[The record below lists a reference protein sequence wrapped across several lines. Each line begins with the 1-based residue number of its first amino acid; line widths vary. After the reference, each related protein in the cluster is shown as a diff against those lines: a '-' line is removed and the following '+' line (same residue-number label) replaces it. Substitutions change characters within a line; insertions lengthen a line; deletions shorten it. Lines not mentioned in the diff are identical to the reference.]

1 MNGIFKT
8 KFGHVILKDE
18 RILISD
24 NSNVQFFVIKAILV
38 LNLITAILNI
48 ISRGIDYSIFFYI
61 WMFVSFIS
69 VFVFI
74 SLIRLTHKK
83 ELLTHE
89 IESIKHWKRFYNPIL
104 SIRLKNKRIRRVY
117 LLEDQKINNDFLDHL
132 KSSLNMVV

>member
-1 MNGIFKT
+1 MNEIFKT
-8 KFGHVILKDE
+8 KFGNIRIQDE
-18 RILISD
+18 KILISD
-24 NSNVQFFVIKAILV
+24 NSYIQFFAIKAMLV
-38 LNLITAILNI
+38 VNLITAILNI

-89 IESIKHWKRFYNPIL
+89 VESIKYVKKFNNPIL